1 MSGEAY
7 WLPLVLAAVVAI
19 AVAMYVI
26 LDGFDLGVGI
36 LFPFYAREADR
47 DQMMNSIAPFWDGN
61 ETWLILGGNGLF
73 VAFPLAY
80 AIIMPA
86 LYVPLIA
93 MLLAL
98 VFRGVAFEFR
108 WVAKP
113 AHRKWDVSF
122 AAGSIVAALAQGFML
137 GGLLEGIRIE
147 DGQFAGGAFDWLT
160 LFGVMCGIALLVGYA
175 LIGAC
180 WLVMKTTDD
189 VERTARR
196 YARPLLAALVAFIAI
211 VSLWTPL
218 EYPRIAERWFTW
230 PNIAF
235 LAPVPI
241 ATVLL
246 AVACWRG
253 LTGTRPSVAFY
264 SAVGLFVL
272 AFIGLV
278 VSNVPYLVPPS
289 ITIWEAAAAP
299 ESQWFL
305 LIGTA
310 ILLPFILGYTVFV
323 YYTFRGKVRPGE
335 GYH

>member
-1 MSGEAY
+1 VSGEAY
-7 WLPLVLAAVVAI
+7 WLPVVCAAVVALG
-19 AVAMYVI
+19 VAMYVI

-36 LFPFYAREADR
+36 LFPFYPREVDR

-108 WVAKP
+108 AVGKP
-113 AHRKWDVSF
+113 AHGKWDVSF
-122 AAGSIVAALAQGFML
+122 AAGSIVAALMQGFML
-137 GGLLEGIRIE
+137 GAILEGIRVE
-147 DGQFAGGAFDWLT
+147 ERQFAGGALDWFT
-160 LFGVMCGIALLVGYA
+160 PFSAMCAVGLLIGYA

-180 WLVMKTTDD
+180 WLVMKTSGD
-189 VERTARR
+189 VERIARR
-196 YARPLLAALVAFIAI
+196 HAVPLLLALLACIAI
-211 VSLWTPL
+211 VSIWTPL
-218 EYPRIAERWFTW
+218 QYPRIAERWFSM
-230 PNIAF
+230 PNFAY
-235 LAPVPI
+235 LLPVPLVT
-241 ATVLL
+241 AVLAL
-246 AVACWRG
+246 ACWRG
-253 LTGTRPSVAFY
+253 LSGSHPSVAFY
-264 SAVGLFVL
+264 SAVGLFVM

-278 VSNVPYLVPPS
+278 VSNMPYLVPPTM
-289 ITIWEAAAAP
+289 TIWEAAAAP

-305 LIGTA
+305 LIGVL
-310 ILLPFILGYTVFV
+310 ILLPFILGYTAFV